1 MPHTPSDFEQRRLVR
16 LAWWLDSSIPVPGT
30 RFRFG
35 LDALIGL
42 VPGVGDVVGLAI
54 SSYIVAQAARLG
66 APRALLARMATNIGI
81 ETIVGAV
88 PLLGDLFDAAWK
100 ANQRNVRLL
109 DEYVRSPVRTQRTSV
124 AFLAVLIAVML
135 AMLFTFAVI
144 IYAVLRWAFT
154 AAF

>member
-1 MPHTPSDFEQRRLVR
+1 MPHAPSDFEQRRLVR

-109 DEYVRSPVRTQRTSV
+109 DGYVRSPLRTQRTSV

-144 IYAVLRWAFT
+144 IYAVLRWAFA